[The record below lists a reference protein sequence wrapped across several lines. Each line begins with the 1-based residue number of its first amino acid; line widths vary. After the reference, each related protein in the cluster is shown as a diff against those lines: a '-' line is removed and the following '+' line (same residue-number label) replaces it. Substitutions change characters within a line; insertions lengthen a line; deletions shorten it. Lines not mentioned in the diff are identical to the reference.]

1 MIMNSDRIARLLD
14 AMSFFSTKHVLVIGD
29 IIVDHFIHGSVNRIS
44 PEAPV
49 PVVEVKKDQ
58 LLLGGGA
65 NVLHNIYS
73 LGARAS
79 ICGLIGNDAMGDH
92 LEGLLR
98 EIGADTMGLVRC
110 DRPTTVKTRVI
121 AQGQQVVRFDRE
133 KAAVPATKNID
144 AMLAYLDATLDTFD
158 VIVVSDYYKGA
169 INGAFM
175 ARLQE
180 RLSDFGHIPVIVDPK
195 PFAPDRFKNVSLI
208 TPNQHEAEQMSGI
221 TIHDDVSWKA
231 AAVRLKEMLQCRSV
245 LITRG
250 ETGMS
255 LLEEDGTLCTI
266 ATAAREVFDVTG
278 AGDTVAATLALGMA
292 SGLDVADA
300 AHLANCAA
308 GIVVGKVGTA
318 TATGEELQ
326 TMVSGYGGKA

>member
-1 MIMNSDRIARLLD
+1 MNSDRIARLLD
-14 AMSFFSTKHVLVIGD
+14 AMSFFNTKRVLVIGD
-29 IIVDHFIHGSVNRIS
+29 IIVDHFIYGSVSRIS

-49 PVVEVKKDQ
+49 PIVEVKKDQ

-73 LGARAS
+73 LGGRAS

-98 EIGADTMGLVRC
+98 ETGADTMGLVRC

-133 KAAVPATKNID
+133 KAAVPAIKSID
-144 AMLAYLDATLDTFD
+144 AMLAYLDAKLGTFD
-158 VIVVSDYYKGA
+158 VIVVSDYFKGA
-169 INGAFM
+169 ISGAFM

-180 RLSDFGHIPVIVDPK
+180 RLSLFSHIPVIVDPK
-195 PFAPDRFKNVSLI
+195 PFAPDRFKNVFLI
-208 TPNQHEAEQMSGI
+208 TPNHHEAERMSGI
-221 TIHDDVSWKA
+221 AIHDDVSCKA
-231 AAVRLKEMLQCRSV
+231 AATRLKEMLQCRAV

-255 LLEEDGTLCTI
+255 LLEEDGTLCSI
-266 ATAAREVFDVTG
+266 STAAREVFDVTG

-318 TATGEELQ
+318 TVTFEELQ
-326 TMVSGYGGKA
+326 EMVDGYGGKA